1 LKKKHKGTKS
11 STKTVQQ
18 QPVVTT
24 PSSPRRRKPFLILII
39 LLLAIVGSAI
49 FFFQRFNSAS
59 VVSGQFKDYNVLLI
73 TIDTLRADHLPAYG
87 YSNVKT
93 PNLDR
98 IASESYLFNR
108 AYAHVP
114 LTFPSHS
121 SILTGRL
128 PISHGVRDNGGYH
141 LEDSETTLAEV
152 LKSKGYTTAG
162 FVSAFILDSVFNL
175 QQGFDFYYDNF
186 DVAEYQGLDPRSIQR
201 RADEIEAEAEHW
213 LDQNSNKK
221 FFAWVHFYDPHDPY
235 NPPEPYRSEY
245 STEPYD
251 GEIAFTDEYVGKLV
265 SKLESSG
272 QLDRTI
278 LIVTGDHGEG
288 LGEHGES
295 THGMFIYNSTMH
307 VPLFIRLPHGKK
319 KIVDA
324 VVGHIDLE
332 PTILDMLGIPI
343 PANVNGASL
352 LPVLQGKEKKERFA
366 YVESLYCKLH
376 YGWSGLEGITSQKY
390 KYIQAP
396 RPEFF
401 DLEKDAKE
409 LQNVEKENNSLARV
423 MKSQLQE
430 IISQYGNKN
439 AKAQQKVDPEVE
451 EKLRSLGYIG
461 ASVSPSKESE
471 SIDPKDKIHLAVKAQ
486 EAAGAA
492 LENKYQLALQ
502 LIEPVLKEEGQLTE
516 GLYVAGVA
524 YAGVGDYDRA
534 IDTLQKVLAITPDH
548 AMAQYN
554 LGTAYLMKNDFQQAE
569 FWLNKVV
576 EASPKYIAAH
586 LKLGQAYV
594 ADKKPEKAAP
604 HFKTAMSFYENALEE
619 TSSGKIRAGLQA
631 SLAEIQYSAG
641 ELQKAKENLNKAIQQ
656 DPQKPSL
663 HYNLA
668 QVYEG
673 LNDREAAIKEYGE
686 EIRVNP
692 ADFRAFTN
700 MGILYYETK
709 RFDDAARC
717 FQKSVE
723 LNPRDPRGYLQLA
736 TVYKVMGR
744 NEDAERV
751 MRMVQQQQPM
761 Q

>member
-1 LKKKHKGTKS
+1 MKKKHTSTKS
-11 STKTVQQ
+11 SPKTIKH
-18 QPVVTT
+18 QPVTVT
-24 PSSPRRRKPFLILII
+24 PPPLRRSKLSLILVIAFFV
-39 LLLAIVGSAI
+39 LAGFAI
-49 FFFQRFNSAS
+49 FFISRFSSPSLIA
-59 VVSGQFKDYNVLLI
+59 GQFKDYNVLLI

-87 YSNVKT
+87 YSKVKT

-98 IASESYLFNR
+98 IASESYQFNH

-121 SILTGRL
+121 CILTGRL

-152 LKSKGYTTAG
+152 LKNKGYKTAG

-175 QQGFDFYYDNF
+175 NQGFDFYYDNF
-186 DVAEYQGLDPRSIQR
+186 DVAQYQGLDPRSIQR
-201 RADEIEAEAEHW
+201 VAAETEAEAEHW
-213 LDQNSNKK
+213 LDQNANKK

-235 NPPEPYRSEY
+235 TPPEPYRSEY
-245 STEPYD
+245 SAEPYD
-251 GEIAFTDEYVGKLV
+251 GEIAYTDEYVGKLIA
-265 SKLESSG
+265 KLESSG

-278 LIVTGDHGEG
+278 LVVTGDHGEG

-324 VVGHIDLE
+324 VTSHIDLE

-343 PANVNGASL
+343 PSNVNGASL
-352 LPVLQGKEKKERFA
+352 IPLLQGKEKKERFS
-366 YVESLYCKLH
+366 YGESLYCNLH
-376 YGWSGLEGITSQKY
+376 YGWSSLEGITSKKY

-401 DLEKDAKE
+401 DLEKDASE
-409 LQNVEKENNSLARV
+409 LQNVEKQKNSLARV
-423 MKSQLQE
+423 MKSELQE
-430 IISQYGNKN
+430 IINQYGNKN
-439 AKAQQKVDPEVE
+439 LKAQQKVDPEVE

-471 SIDPKDKIHLAVKAQ
+471 GIDPKDKIHLAVKAQ

-492 LENKYQLALQ
+492 LENKFQLAIQ

-534 IDTLQKVLAITPDH
+534 IDCLQKVLAITPDH

-554 LGTAYLMKNDFQQAE
+554 LGTAYFMKNDFQQAE
-569 FWLNKVV
+569 FWLNKVI
-576 EASPKYIAAH
+576 EASPQYIAAH

-604 HFKTAMSFYENALEE
+604 HFQKAMAFYEKALND
-619 TSSGKIRAGLQA
+619 TSSGKLRAGLQA

-641 ELQKAKENLNKAIQQ
+641 ELQKAKENLSKAIEQ

-673 LNDREAAIKEYGE
+673 LNDQEAAIKEYGE

-700 MGILYYETK
+700 MGILYYESK
-709 RFDDAARC
+709 RLDDAARC

-723 LNPRDPRGYLQLA
+723 LNPQDPRGYLQLA
-736 TVYKVMGR
+736 TVYKMMGR

-751 MRMVQQQQPM
+751 MKMVQRQ
-761 Q
+761 

>member
-1 LKKKHKGTKS
+1 
-11 STKTVQQ
+11 
-18 QPVVTT
+18 
-24 PSSPRRRKPFLILII
+24 
-39 LLLAIVGSAI
+39 
-49 FFFQRFNSAS
+49 
-59 VVSGQFKDYNVLLI
+59 VS
-73 TIDTLRADHLPAYG
+73 
-87 YSNVKT
+87 
-93 PNLDR
+93 
-98 IASESYLFNR
+98 
-108 AYAHVP
+108 
-114 LTFPSHS
+114 
-121 SILTGRL
+121 
-128 PISHGVRDNGGYH
+128 
-141 LEDSETTLAEV
+141 
-152 LKSKGYTTAG
+152 
-162 FVSAFILDSVFNL
+162 
-175 QQGFDFYYDNF
+175 
-186 DVAEYQGLDPRSIQR
+186 
-201 RADEIEAEAEHW
+201 
-213 LDQNSNKK
+213 
-221 FFAWVHFYDPHDPY
+221 
-235 NPPEPYRSEY
+235 
-245 STEPYD
+245 
-251 GEIAFTDEYVGKLV
+251 
-265 SKLESSG
+265 
-272 QLDRTI
+272 
-278 LIVTGDHGEG
+278 
-288 LGEHGES
+288 
-295 THGMFIYNSTMH
+295 
-307 VPLFIRLPHGKK
+307 
-319 KIVDA
+319 
-324 VVGHIDLE
+324 HIDLE

-343 PANVNGASL
+343 PPNVNGASL

-366 YVESLYCKLH
+366 YGESLYCKLH

-409 LQNVEKENNSLARV
+409 LQNVEKQKNSLARV

-439 AKAQQKVDPEVE
+439 LKAQQKVDPEVE
-451 EKLRSLGYIG
+451 EKLRALGYIG

-471 SIDPKDKIHLAVKAQ
+471 SIDPKDKVYLAVKAQ
-486 EAAGAA
+486 NAAGAA
-492 LENKYQLALQ
+492 LENKFQLAIQ
-502 LIEPVLKEEGQLTE
+502 LIEPVLKEDGQLTE

-534 IDTLQKVLAITPDH
+534 IDYLQKVLAITPDH

-569 FWLNKVV
+569 FWLNKVI

-586 LKLGQAYV
+586 LKLGQAYM

-604 HFKTAMSFYENALEE
+604 HFQTAISFYENALKE
-619 TSSGKIRAGLQA
+619 TSSGKIRSGLQA

-641 ELQKAKENLNKAIQQ
+641 ELQKAKENLSQAIQQ

-673 LNDREAAIKEYGE
+673 LNDQEAAIREYGE

-700 MGILYYETK
+700 MGILYYEAK

-751 MRMVQQQQPM
+751 MRMVRQQQPM